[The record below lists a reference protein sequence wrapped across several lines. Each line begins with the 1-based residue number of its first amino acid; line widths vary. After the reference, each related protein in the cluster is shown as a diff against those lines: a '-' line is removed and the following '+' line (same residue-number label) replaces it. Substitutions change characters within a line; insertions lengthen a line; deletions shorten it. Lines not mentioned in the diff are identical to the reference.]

1 MTKIFKNS
9 LDFETKNLFYP
20 VLERKGYMKRR
31 FLTIL
36 FFAILSFC
44 SLNVLAAISD
54 PCNTEEPPPPD
65 PNPGDCMSIE
75 LGE

>member
-1 MTKIFKNS
+1 
-9 LDFETKNLFYP
+9 
-20 VLERKGYMKRR
+20 MKRR

-36 FFAILSFC
+36 FFAMLSFC
-44 SLNVLAAISD
+44 SLNVLAANSD